1 MPEDGWGSQQQGA
14 LCDAVALLPVP
25 SASAPPPQ
33 GINVRAEHQ
42 ILRASQ
48 SILLPLFFQSM
59 CNMAYGQQNEP
70 DKVLDEHGEFAPTS
84 VSQ

>member
-14 LCDAVALLPVP
+14 LCDAVALLLVP
-25 SASAPPPQ
+25 SASASPPQ
-33 GINVRAEHQ
+33 GITVRAEHRTQ
-42 ILRASQ
+42 HASQ
-48 SILLPLFFQSM
+48 SILPTLFFQRM